1 MFHDFA
7 ARGLAAQNRR
17 GARRL
22 ATIDMLARGIAENMP
37 KGLPMAM
44 DTEIAESRAS
54 STQIASGTTHG
65 FDSTNPTNHL
75 AHHFSLY
82 GADWSRFLTSTTT
95 MLQPLTCALGN
106 GSDPTANAS
115 GTAGLNVRFMT
126 HADKFEIIT
135 LNYLGF
141 RVRVNGKYTKAG
153 MYGVQALNGDPANTY
168 HFLFDFTGTEF
179 EGTGLKLVE
188 IVADADFRF
197 KGVRVPVAH
206 TIASWPQAVALK
218 AALHGDSK
226 VSTTSDSISD
236 KRAALHGP
244 LSQIVQALTGI
255 SDIWANNQPGCGFF
269 NDSGGTRSDFVEAAA
284 ANFTGHKFDLV
295 WSTAS
300 VNDWNKPAD
309 QAACEAKVE
318 EWLATVLAD
327 NPDAIVILAGPWGSG
342 NSQAYQANA
351 PLALLQ
357 RAEKAVAARHPQNC
371 AFIETIGNA
380 VTNDSWILG
389 TGTVSNIK
397 GDGNADLIQGTDGIH
412 FSVGGHPIIGARL
425 VAETAK
431 VLPLLASRIRDG
443 VIAGVNDA
451 DLR

>member
-1 MFHDFA
+1 MFHDFV
-7 ARGLAAQNRR
+7 ARGLAVQNRR
-17 GARRL
+17 GVRRL

-37 KGLPMAM
+37 KGLPVAM
-44 DTEIAESRAS
+44 DIEIAESRAS
-54 STQIASGTTHG
+54 STQIASGTTYG
-65 FDSTNPTNHL
+65 FDSGNPANHL

-82 GADWSRFLTSTTT
+82 GADWSHFLASTTT

-106 GSDPTANAS
+106 GSDPTANLG
-115 GTAGLNVRFMT
+115 GTAGVNARFVT
-126 HADKFEIIT
+126 HADKFEVLA

-141 RVRVNGKYTKAG
+141 RVKVNGKYARTG
-153 MYGVQALNGDPANTY
+153 MYGVTALNGDPANTY

-179 EGTGLKLVE
+179 EGTGPKLVE
-188 IVADADFRF
+188 IVGDSDFRF

-206 TIASWPQAVALK
+206 AIAPWPQAVALK

-226 VSTTSDSISD
+226 VSTTSDSVND
-236 KRAALHGP
+236 KRTALHGP

-269 NDSGGTRSDFVEAAA
+269 NDVGGTRSDFVEAAA
-284 ANFTGHKFDLV
+284 VNFTGRKFDVV
-295 WSTAS
+295 WSGAS
-300 VNDWNKPAD
+300 VNDWNRPAD

-318 EWLATVLAD
+318 GWLSTVLAD
-327 NPDAIVILAGPWGSG
+327 NPDTVVILAGPLGSG
-342 NSQAYQANA
+342 NSQAYQVNA

-357 RAEKAVAARHPQNC
+357 RAEKAVAARYPLNC

-380 VTNDSWILG
+380 VTNDPWIFG

-397 GDGNADLIQGTDGIH
+397 GDGNADLIQGTDGVH
-412 FSVGGHPIIGARL
+412 FSVGGHAIIGARL
-425 VAETAK
+425 VAGTAK

-443 VIAGVNDA
+443 VIAGVNDL